1 MSIYEDSSLMPQM
14 LGSLRDPQNSISSP
28 WLSFILIEIKDKR
41 VGHLGDQNTISVVN
55 KAVLEN
61 ETDIDWQVTL
71 LTLMPR
77 IGQTCLVTGTVLVR
91 GLACMCAEEGAEE
104 NHAMLP
110 GDSCLP
116 KGEKGL
122 SSGILFLL

>member
-14 LGSLRDPQNSISSP
+14 LGSLRDPQNNIFSP

-71 LTLMPR
+71 LTLTPR

-91 GLACMCAEEGAEE
+91 GLACMYAEDRSRGE
-104 NHAMLP
+104 
-110 GDSCLP
+110 SCYAP
-116 KGEKGL
+116 WG
-122 SSGILFLL
+122 